1 MKKGEKSKSIF
12 LKLVAAT
19 AAGAG
24 LAYFLKAKTQDE
36 EFKLKVKQTSAGALS
51 KSLEGLNTVLP
62 TQPWPHIEEYVSEN
76 FYQGHEKFR
85 DTSKR
90 GSKWQIGYAK
100 ASLAPDDYLL
110 KDYYLGGFLTHP
122 PSTVKSVLDDIAVR
136 AVCLDD
142 DSGRGM
148 AVFAVIDCIGLSGT
162 DVRAIRAL
170 LADFAKANNIVSI
183 NISSTHCHSG
193 IDTQGI
199 WGDLPDILKNNVQQ
213 LNRGNFN
220 NLISGRDPEFM
231 GNLHKTTADVITQ
244 AFEDK
249 KAGELRFKT
258 FNDLKYSH
266 DNRKVGPSVVD
277 ENMTKLHFIPDDG
290 SAETVAVL
298 MAAHPTALDSKV
310 GELSADYIY
319 YIEEE
324 INKAGSNFIF
334 FQGPQLA
341 VGVDRDF
348 VSQDT
353 PGRGFQA
360 YGREIGKHLL
370 GITVDQEE
378 RILPILNVRSAEV
391 FVPVDNFIMLTL
403 LNIGIVNNQA
413 VKTGKRTK
421 DVMFLTEV
429 GYVEIGK
436 KLRLAMM
443 PGEFAPEMLLG
454 GTSNKEES
462 CNGTSWD
469 FPPMKEMLAD
479 GTDLIV
485 IGLCNDSIGYILPD
499 NDYGCIFDDGH
510 YEEAVSAGPQTG
522 SSLVGSF
529 ETLLEDCG
537 RLKK

>member
-1 MKKGEKSKSIF
+1 MKKSKSIF
-12 LKLVAAT
+12 LKLATAT

-24 LAYFLKAKTQDE
+24 LAYFLKMKMRDDA
-36 EFKLKVKQTSAGALS
+36 FKDNLKKSGADALF
-51 KSLEGLNTVLP
+51 KSLEGLNAVLP
-62 TQPWPHIEEYVSEN
+62 KLPRPDIEEYVSEN
-76 FYQGHEKFR
+76 FYEGHSEFR
-85 DTSKR
+85 DTSVR
-90 GSKWQIGYAK
+90 GAKWKLGYAR
-100 ASLAPDDYLL
+100 ASLTPDDYLL
-110 KDYYLGGFLTHP
+110 KDYYLGGFLGYP
-122 PSTVKSVLDDIAVR
+122 PNTVKTILDDIAVR

-142 DSGRGM
+142 GSGRGS

-162 DVRAIRAL
+162 DVRTIRAL
-170 LADFAKANNIVSI
+170 LADFARENDIVSI

-193 IDTQGI
+193 VDTQGI
-199 WGDLPDILKNNVQQ
+199 WGVLPDILKNNVQQ
-213 LNRGNFN
+213 INRGNYD
-220 NLISGRDPEFM
+220 NLISGRDPDFM
-231 GNLHKTTADVITQ
+231 TNLHEKTADAIKE
-244 AFEDK
+244 AYEGR
-249 KAGELRFKT
+249 KAGKLMFKT
-258 FNDLKYSH
+258 FNDLKYS
-266 DNRKVGPSVVD
+266 RSKREVGAHVVD
-277 ENMTKLHFIPDDG
+277 GNMTKLHFIPGDG

-298 MAAHPTALDSKV
+298 MAAHPTALDPKA

-341 VGVDRDF
+341 VAPDRDF
-348 VSQDT
+348 VAEDT

-378 RILPILNVRSAEV
+378 RILPILNVRNAEV
-391 FVPVDNFIMLTL
+391 FVPADNFIMLTL
-403 LNIGIVNNQA
+403 LNAGLVNNQA
-413 VKTGKRTK
+413 VKTGRRTK
-421 DVMFLTEV
+421 DVMFITEV
-429 GYVEIGK
+429 GYVELGK

-443 PGEFAPEMLLG
+443 PGEFAPEMLVG
-454 GTSNKEES
+454 GTLDNEDS
-462 CNGTSWD
+462 CTGTSWD

-510 YEEAVSAGPQTG
+510 YEEAVSAGGQTG
-522 SSLVGSF
+522 SSLVGAF
-529 ETLLEDCG
+529 ETLVEDCG